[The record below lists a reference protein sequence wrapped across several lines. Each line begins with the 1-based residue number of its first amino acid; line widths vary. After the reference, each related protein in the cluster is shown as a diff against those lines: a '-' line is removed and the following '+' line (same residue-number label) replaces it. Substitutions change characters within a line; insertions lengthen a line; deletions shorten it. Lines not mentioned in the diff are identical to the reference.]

1 MNKKKTIA
9 NEYSARHSLSMQQ
22 SLGRHELGNFS
33 WLPGADNPADGPA
46 AVRRDTVPLLRL
58 GVSGALSSGAPQP
71 LHSVTIQ
78 AREKTLIYSSR
89 VSLILYDTARILYS
103 TFRAIEFI

>member
-1 MNKKKTIA
+1 MNKRKTIA
-9 NEYSARHSLSMQQ
+9 DEYSARHSLGMKQ
-22 SLGRHELGNFS
+22 SLGRHELRNFS

-71 LHSVTIQ
+71 LHSVPIQ
-78 AREKTLIYSSR
+78 AREKTLIYYSR
-89 VSLILYDTARILYS
+89 VSLFLYDTACILYS
-103 TFRAIEFI
+103 AFRAIEFF